1 MKIVFP
7 YEEKSS
13 PIFNKIKRPTVE
25 VYFWSKLIQDWLRY
39 KMIADTGADYT
50 VLPRYYSVDLGFDL
64 EKDCLKKQTIGV
76 GGHET
81 IYFLK
86 EKIKMRI
93 SNLEKQIPLGFL
105 NSDNIPPLLG
115 REECL
120 NTFRILFANFKTE
133 IES

>member
-7 YEEKSS
+7 YEEKHS
-13 PIFNKIKRPTVE
+13 PLFRKIKRPIIE
-25 VYFWSKLIQDWLRY
+25 VYFWSKLINDWLRY

-50 VLPRYYSVDLGFDL
+50 VLPRYYCVDLGIDL
-64 EKDCLKKQTIGV
+64 NKDCLKKQTVGV
-76 GGHET
+76 GGHEI

-86 EKIKMRI
+86 EKAKIRI
-93 SNLEKQIPLGFL
+93 SSMQLKIPLGFL

-120 NTFRILFANFKTE
+120 NVFKAIFADFKTE
-133 IES
+133 IEW

>member
-7 YEEKSS
+7 YEEKHS
-13 PIFNKIKRPTVE
+13 PLFHKIKRPIIE
-25 VYFWSKLIQDWLRY
+25 VYFWSKLINDWLRY

-50 VLPRYYSVDLGFDL
+50 VLPRYYCVDLGIDL
-64 EKDCLKKQTIGV
+64 SKDCLKKQTIGV
-76 GGHET
+76 GGHEI

-86 EKIKMRI
+86 EKAQIRI
-93 SNLEKQIPLGFL
+93 SNLQLKIPLGFL

-120 NTFRILFANFKTE
+120 NVFKAVFANFKTE
-133 IES
+133 IEW